1 MSPQADLINLLSM
14 CVSRFVPRRSCLS
27 RAFPPCSIERVIH
40 SVLTAR
46 IILDLRQLGTR
57 RGLGL
62 STFSA
67 GVWGARSAVDD
78 VEFAHSTA
86 SSGTR
91 AEASTAA
98 DSDTIA

>member
-1 MSPQADLINLLSM
+1 MRFTLL
-14 CVSRFVPRRSCLS
+14 VALKTRSRLS
-27 RAFPPCSIERVIH
+27 RAFLPCSIERVIH

-57 RGLGL
+57 RGLAL

-67 GVWGARSAVDD
+67 GVRGGRSPIDDD

-91 AEASTAA
+91 AEVSTAA